1 MNCQDTMKPFIFSAL
16 SREAFPRFAPAVGFL
31 FLAVFCVLPFCF
43 SQEKPD
49 KMLRH
54 IVMFKFK
61 ETSSKEDVLKVVQ
74 AFRSLKTSIPQV
86 AAFEY
91 GTDNSPEGL
100 ANGFTHCFL
109 VTFKTEADRGVY
121 LPHPKHKEF
130 VEILKPHL
138 DKVQV
143 VDFWAED

>member
-1 MNCQDTMKPFIFSAL
+1 MKNQNNN
-16 SREAFPRFAPAVGFL
+16 RFLLATVGFALCTLL
-31 FLAVFCVLPFCF
+31 FSVSFLIA
-43 SQEKPD
+43 QEKENR
-49 KMLRH
+49 MLRH
-54 IVMFKFK
+54 VVLFKFK
-61 ETSSKEDVLKVVQ
+61 DSSSKEDVQKVVD

-86 AAFEY
+86 ADFEF

-109 VTFKTEADRGVY
+109 ITFKSEADRDVY

-130 VEILKPHL
+130 VDILKPHL

-143 VDFWAED
+143 IDYWASK

>member
-1 MNCQDTMKPFIFSAL
+1 
-16 SREAFPRFAPAVGFL
+16 
-31 FLAVFCVLPFCF
+31 
-43 SQEKPD
+43 
-49 KMLRH
+49 MLRH

-61 ETSSKEDVLKVVQ
+61 EASSKDDIQKVVDR
-74 AFRSLKTSIPQV
+74 FRSLKVSIPQV
-86 AAFEY
+86 ASFEY

-109 VTFKTEADRGVY
+109 VTFKSEADREIY

-130 VEILKPHL
+130 IELLKPHL

-143 VDFWAED
+143 VDYWASE

>member
-1 MNCQDTMKPFIFSAL
+1 MTKTTLTASAPWIPSFGTNTKTSMLFAIVFSITATVIL
-16 SREAFPRFAPAVGFL
+16 PLCFAE
-31 FLAVFCVLPFCF
+31 
-43 SQEKPD
+43 EKPA

-54 IVMFKFK
+54 IVMFQFK
-61 ETSSKEDVLKVVQ
+61 ESSSKEDVQKVVD
-74 AFRSLKTSIPQV
+74 AFRSLKNSIPQV

-91 GTDNSPEGL
+91 GTNNSPEGL

-109 VTFKTEADRGVY
+109 VTFKSEADRDVY

-130 VEILKPHL
+130 VEVLKPHL

-143 VDFWAED
+143 FDYWAAD

>member
-1 MNCQDTMKPFIFSAL
+1 MKNLNSN
-16 SREAFPRFAPAVGFL
+16 RFL
-31 FLAVFCVLPFCF
+31 FATISFVLCTLLF
-43 SQEKPD
+43 SVSFLIAQEKESR
-49 KMLRH
+49 MLRH
-54 IVMFKFK
+54 VVLFKFK
-61 ETSSKEDVLKVVQ
+61 DTSSKEDVQKVVD

-86 AAFEY
+86 AEFEF

-109 VTFKTEADRGVY
+109 ITFKSEADRDVY

-143 VDFWAED
+143 IDYWATK

>member
-1 MNCQDTMKPFIFSAL
+1 MKTKLNVLAGLMGAL
-16 SREAFPRFAPAVGFL
+16 AIVLLSYLPYSFA
-31 FLAVFCVLPFCF
+31 
-43 SQEKPD
+43 QEKGS

-54 IVMFKFK
+54 VVMFKFK
-61 ETSSKEDVLKVVQ
+61 ETSSKEDVQKVVD
-74 AFRSLKTSIPQV
+74 AFRSLKKSIPEV

-100 ANGFTHCFL
+100 GNDFTHIFL
-109 VTFKTEADRGVY
+109 VTFKSEKDREVY

-130 VEILKPHL
+130 VEVLKPHL

-143 VDFWAED
+143 LDYWASE